1 LLLILYTIK
10 LIFRTIMTESIPAIL
25 KKEYGCHRYNMSRTE
40 ECFAKQLES
49 SVTTEHILHDLN
61 NLEEKVPFK
70 VYVGIL
76 ISLFA
81 AFGLWLMDVISDGYL
96 TSQYYDEFMDIN
108 RTYLSQIIQEC
119 PFDRIGIGNFSH
131 CDVRRND
138 CMIFDELQSS
148 SHNSLTCSQKFYW
161 TLIFV
166 VLPLLLNFQEYL
178 TLTDKYEITRTRKW
192 LRKSFAELRENKCN
206 SRTVPVLIRTLACLV
221 ISLIVVILWTPITA
235 IYQWVCGSKYEIAI
249 GRKKVDAR
257 KGKRR
262 CDLTA
267 SRGELCEVNVESAF
281 EPVVQG
287 YIIFPY
293 MVKLTRKV
301 SKMISWGEG
310 GNSIVFEAQ
319 CFTTMELS
327 QIFAILSSIG
337 SLACIGYDRK
347 RV

>member
-1 LLLILYTIK
+1 
-10 LIFRTIMTESIPAIL
+10 M
-25 KKEYGCHRYNMSRTE
+25 
-40 ECFAKQLES
+40 
-49 SVTTEHILHDLN
+49 LN
-61 NLEEKVPFK
+61 
-70 VYVGIL
+70 
-76 ISLFA
+76 
-81 AFGLWLMDVISDGYL
+81 
-96 TSQYYDEFMDIN
+96 
-108 RTYLSQIIQEC
+108 C
-119 PFDRIGIGNFSH
+119 
-131 CDVRRND
+131 
-138 CMIFDELQSS
+138 
-148 SHNSLTCSQKFYW
+148 
-161 TLIFV
+161 
-166 VLPLLLNFQEYL
+166 QEYL
-178 TLTDKYEITRTRKW
+178 TLTDKYEITKTRKW
-192 LRKSFAELRENKCN
+192 LRKSFAELKENKCN
-206 SRTVPVLIRTLACLV
+206 FKTVPVLIKILACLV

-235 IYQWVCGSKYEIAI
+235 IYQWVWGSKYEIAI

-337 SLACIGYDRK
+337 SLAWSYSEYHSVRKNDLLFITESPFTRILMVIYMLLQIMSRLLSFEVFAYNWEPGYLYPVICFILGHMLACAVIHIIFSEDLHYLRK
-347 RV
+347 KEYGKFYHNVLMNSGKYLFSQLPEDG